1 MTLWPYPDKAIKDA
15 AKNAKKILVTEMSMG
30 QMVDDVK
37 LAVECRV
44 PVHFYGRT
52 GGVVP
57 TPAEILS
64 EIRKLGGVSE

>member
-1 MTLWPYPDKAIKDA
+1 
-15 AKNAKKILVTEMSMG
+15 MSMG

-37 LAVECRV
+37 LAIECSK

-57 TPAEILS
+57 TPNEVLNKIL
-64 EIRKLGGVSE
+64 ELGGIG